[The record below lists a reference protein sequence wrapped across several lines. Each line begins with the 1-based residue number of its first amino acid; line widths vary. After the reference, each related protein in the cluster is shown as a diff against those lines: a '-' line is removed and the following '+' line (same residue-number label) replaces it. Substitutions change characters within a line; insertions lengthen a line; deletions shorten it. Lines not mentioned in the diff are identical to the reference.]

1 MGVGICSTVEPG
13 HNKVNL
19 KSGEN
24 LSQLINDP
32 SIESTSILRLKERY
46 GHFINNRF
54 VEPDTG
60 SYFKSLNP
68 ATGKTIAEIA
78 DGNEVDIERAYQ
90 AARKAHESWSKLK
103 PLERGKFLYKIA
115 RILQERSREFAVLET
130 LDNGK
135 PIKESRD
142 TDIPLAI
149 SHFFYHAGWADKLE
163 YLTNYSNPKSLGVVG
178 QIIPWNFPLL
188 MLAWKVAPA
197 LAAGNTVILKPAE
210 STSLTALLFAE
221 VLLQAELPA
230 GVVNI
235 VTGDGKAGSAL
246 VNHKGIAKIAF
257 TGSTEVGKKI
267 AAAASERS
275 IPVTLELGGKGA
287 NIVFADA
294 AIDEAIEGVVKGI
307 YFNQGHVCCAGS
319 RLLIEESIED
329 EFLDKLYKRVST
341 IRVGNPL
348 DKNTDMGAINSLE
361 QLSKIEKLVDEG
373 REYGKFWQSSCELP
387 KAGYFFKPTII
398 SGLTPTDKLTQ
409 EEIFGPVLSVLS
421 FKTPEQAIEK
431 ANNSR
436 YGLAAGIWSNKAS
449 KILWAANR
457 LRAGV
462 IWSNTYNKFDPNSA
476 FGGVKESGWGREGGL
491 AGLQAYLKEGGSE

>member
-1 MGVGICSTVEPG
+1 MSE
-13 HNKVNL
+13 
-19 KSGEN
+19 
-24 LSQLINDP
+24 LIKDP
-32 SIESTSILRLKERY
+32 SIESSSIVKIKERY
-46 GHFINNRF
+46 GHFINNKN
-54 VEPDTG
+54 VEPNSGKYIKSINPSTG
-60 SYFKSLNP
+60 AVL
-68 ATGKTIAEIA
+68 AEIA
-78 DGNEVDIERAYQ
+78 DGDSFDVERAYQ
-90 AARKAHESWSKLK
+90 AAKKAYESWSKLD
-103 PLERGKFLYKIA
+103 PLERGKYLYKIA
-115 RILQERSREFAVLET
+115 RIMQERAKEFAVLESI
-130 LDNGK
+130 DNGK

-142 TDIPLAI
+142 ADIPLAI

-163 YLTNYSNPKSLGVVG
+163 YLPNYSRPKSLGVVG

-197 LAAGNTVILKPAE
+197 IAAGNTVILKPAE
-210 STSLTALLFAE
+210 STPLTALLFSE
-221 VLLQAELPA
+221 VLLQAGLPA

-235 VTGDGKAGSAL
+235 VTGDGKAGSAI

-267 AAAASERS
+267 AGAVSGRN
-275 IPVTLELGGKGA
+275 IPLTLELGGKGA
-287 NIVFADA
+287 NIVYEDA

-319 RLLIEESIED
+319 RLLIAESIEE
-329 EFLDKLYKRVST
+329 EFLNKLYKRVAS

-361 QLSKIEKLVDEG
+361 QLNKIEELVKEG
-373 REYGKFWQSSCELP
+373 AQSGALWQSSCELP
-387 KAGYFFKPTII
+387 DGGYFFRPTII
-398 SGLTPTDKLTQ
+398 SGLASTDRIAQ

-431 ANNSR
+431 ANNSK

-449 KILWAANR
+449 KILWTANR
-457 LRAGV
+457 LKAGV
-462 IWSNTYNKFDPNSA
+462 IWSNTYNKFDATSA

-491 AGLQAYLKEGGSE
+491 AGLQAYLKEGGLK

>member
-1 MGVGICSTVEPG
+1 MSE
-13 HNKVNL
+13 
-19 KSGEN
+19 
-24 LSQLINDP
+24 LIKDP
-32 SIESTSILRLKERY
+32 SIESSSIVKIKERY
-46 GHFINNRF
+46 GHFINNKN
-54 VEPDTG
+54 VEPNSGKYIKSINPSTG
-60 SYFKSLNP
+60 AVL
-68 ATGKTIAEIA
+68 AEVA
-78 DGNEVDIERAYQ
+78 DGDSFDVERAYQ
-90 AARKAHESWSKLK
+90 AAKKAYESWSKLD
-103 PLERGKFLYKIA
+103 PLERGKYLYKIA
-115 RILQERSREFAVLET
+115 RIMQERAKEFAVLESI
-130 LDNGK
+130 DNGK

-142 TDIPLAI
+142 ADIPLAI

-163 YLTNYSNPKSLGVVG
+163 YLPNYSRPKSLGVVG

-197 LAAGNTVILKPAE
+197 IAAGNTVILKPAE
-210 STSLTALLFAE
+210 STPLTALLFSE
-221 VLLQAELPA
+221 VLLQAGLPA

-235 VTGDGKAGSAL
+235 VTGDGKAGSAI

-267 AAAASERS
+267 AGAVSGRN
-275 IPVTLELGGKGA
+275 IPLTLELGGKGA
-287 NIVFADA
+287 NIVYEDA

-319 RLLIEESIED
+319 RLLIAESIEE
-329 EFLDKLYKRVST
+329 EFLNKLYKRVAS

-361 QLSKIEKLVDEG
+361 QLNKIEELVKEG
-373 REYGKFWQSSCELP
+373 AQSGALWQSACELP
-387 KAGYFFKPTII
+387 DGGYFFRPTII
-398 SGLTPTDKLTQ
+398 SGLASTDRIAQ

-431 ANNSR
+431 ANNSK

-449 KILWAANR
+449 KILWTANR
-457 LRAGV
+457 LKAGV
-462 IWSNTYNKFDPNSA
+462 IWSNTYNKFDATSA

-491 AGLQAYLKEGGSE
+491 AGLQAYLKEGGLK